1 MKEEPSDFY
10 LYSDYM
16 FAFLQEFIKIKGYA
30 NTTKVETV
38 CDGGESALFKQLFKT
53 WTVKDQTNGLGR
65 THAVGR
71 VGMCITFGMFILLSF
86 LSLNIAMSRNQ
97 NKMRKQRMRWAVF
110 EKVKQKINFL
120 NI

>member
-1 MKEEPSDFY
+1 
-10 LYSDYM
+10 M